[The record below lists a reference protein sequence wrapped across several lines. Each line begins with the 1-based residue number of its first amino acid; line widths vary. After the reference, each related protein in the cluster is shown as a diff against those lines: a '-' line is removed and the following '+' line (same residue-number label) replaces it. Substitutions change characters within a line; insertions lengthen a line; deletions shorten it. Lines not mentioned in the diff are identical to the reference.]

1 MRTFIAGLR
10 FSLGQ
15 QGAAARMQTDLT
27 ESGEVLFLKR
37 NRFWKGKL
45 QLVEDQREAR
55 CPRFLVRGRRGKSM
69 VQESCT
75 KGVVGRWRGGSRAF
89 SFPPPGLDCVL
100 EGCVCWSGAW
110 QSRQLHRW
118 QPVGSG
124 RCCPNSAVG
133 VNSLS
138 AWICET
144 KQTLKLMKQGK

>member
-15 QGAAARMQTDLT
+15 QGAAPRLQTDLT

-37 NRFWKGKL
+37 NRFWKSQRRGKL
-45 QLVEDQREAR
+45 QLVEDRREAR
-55 CPRFLVRGRRGKSM
+55 CLRFLVRGRREKSV

-75 KGVVGRWRGGSRAF
+75 KRVVGRWRRGSRT
-89 SFPPPGLDCVL
+89 SCSPLPGFHHVL
-100 EGCVCWSGAW
+100 EGCVCWSGAR
-110 QSRQLHRW
+110 QSRQ
-118 QPVGSG
+118 PTGSG